1 MKEEGSKGFSLVEKV
16 SNSWGRVVD
25 CGEGRRRRSHHKKN
39 RGKAGVALS
48 KRGLG
53 RSASFALVI
62 QSSTAAEASIA
73 LETGEPA

>member
-1 MKEEGSKGFSLVEKV
+1 MVKG
-16 SNSWGRVVD
+16 D
-25 CGEGRRRRSHHKKN
+25 AEGRIIRKT
-39 RGKAGVALS
+39 GKAGVALS